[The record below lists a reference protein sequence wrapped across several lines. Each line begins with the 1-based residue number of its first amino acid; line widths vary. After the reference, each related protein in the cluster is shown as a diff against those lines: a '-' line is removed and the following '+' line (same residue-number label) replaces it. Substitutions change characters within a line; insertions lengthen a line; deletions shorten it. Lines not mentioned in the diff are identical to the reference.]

1 MRRDR
6 GILVALFV
14 GGIVVRGSSAHAQS
28 DVGTGAA
35 TDAAPSPV
43 PRSVDVIIVGGGNEA
58 DPLMDTVREL
68 CGRLNLALSPHFIA
82 DPEQAGSALP
92 SSTDMSVRIDLASRY
107 EAVIIVRHDLA
118 EVRRTISR
126 NASPSIVREEI
137 ADAVRSAVEAQLLWD
152 ETRPAPPT
160 PEPIVSIAPPP
171 PPAPSPAPIPDASPP
186 RNVDRRFALDLTM
199 LAGGGPVASGSSLVA
214 RVGGG
219 LVLASRLGPRPSLTL
234 TASYAIPFDSTLG
247 NGNVT
252 SQTDIVSIR
261 AVPAIEVFH
270 SSWIALGVGA
280 GGGVDVITLKPSAA
294 QLSPPLSIA
303 VQQVR
308 PRIDPMVTA
317 IATAEVG
324 LAPGVAFT
332 LVVGSDFDLA
342 PLRRY
347 FVDEGA
353 GNGPDL
359 LVPWRVRPVALAG
372 FTFTAVGAGLFAS
385 RSTP

>member
-14 GGIVVRGSSAHAQS
+14 GGIVVRGSPAHAQS

-35 TDAAPSPV
+35 SDAAPSPV
-43 PRSVDVIIVGGGNEA
+43 PHSVDVTIIGGGNEA

-68 CGRLNLALSPHFIA
+68 CWRLNLAVSPHFIA
-82 DPEQAGSALP
+82 DPEQTGNAPPG
-92 SSTDMSVRIDLASRY
+92 STDMSVRIDFASRY
-107 EAVIIVRHDLA
+107 EAVITVRHDLA

-152 ETRPAPPT
+152 EARPAPPP

-171 PPAPSPAPIPDASPP
+171 PPAPLPAPIPDASPP
-186 RNVDRRFALDLTM
+186 KPVDRRFALDLTT
-199 LAGGGPVASGSSLVA
+199 LAGGGPVASGSPFVA

-219 LVLASRLGPRPSLTL
+219 VVFASRLGHRPSLTL
-234 TASYAIPFDSTLG
+234 TASYAIPFESSFG
-247 NGNVT
+247 NVVT

-261 AVPAIEVFH
+261 AVPAIEIFH

-280 GGGVDVITLKPSAA
+280 GGGVDVITLQPSAT
-294 QLSPPLSIA
+294 QPLPPPLSITIK
-303 VQQVR
+303 QVR
-308 PRIDPMVTA
+308 PQIDPIVTA
-317 IATAEVG
+317 LATAEVG

-342 PLRRY
+342 ARRY
-347 FVDEGA
+347 YVDGA
-353 GNGPDL
+353 GNGQDL
-359 LVPWRVRPVALAG
+359 LVPWRVRPVAMAG